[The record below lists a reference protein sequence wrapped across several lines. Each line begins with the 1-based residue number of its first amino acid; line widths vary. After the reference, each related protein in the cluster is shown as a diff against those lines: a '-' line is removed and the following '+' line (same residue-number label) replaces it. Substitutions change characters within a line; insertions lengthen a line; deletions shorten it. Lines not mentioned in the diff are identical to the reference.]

1 MSTGA
6 VVPRRR
12 SGRWVRRTLAL
23 LVERDG
29 PYCGR
34 CGGQLTYSAS
44 GMAAD
49 GPTVGHVVPL
59 SAGGTDGLVNL
70 RPEHR
75 RCNVEARDAAD
86 PPAAVALPV
95 SLGG

>member
-1 MSTGA
+1 MA
-6 VVPRRR
+6 RRR

-23 LVERDG
+23 LIARDG

-34 CGGQLTYSAS
+34 CGGALRYSAS

-49 GPTVGHVVPL
+49 GPTVGHVRAL
-59 SAGGTDGLVNL
+59 SAGGSNAIGNL

-75 RCNVEARDAAD
+75 RCNVMAGGLSD
-86 PPAAVALPV
+86 PVAVIATPP
-95 SLGG
+95 SGPI